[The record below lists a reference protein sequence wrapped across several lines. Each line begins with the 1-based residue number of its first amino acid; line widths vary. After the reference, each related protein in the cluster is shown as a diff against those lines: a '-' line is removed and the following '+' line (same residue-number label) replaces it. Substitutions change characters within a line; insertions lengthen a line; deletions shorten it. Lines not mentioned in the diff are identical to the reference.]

1 MVHFLVSLYKAFALV
16 CFKMQKEP
24 VVFFPRINA
33 LRFLAAFAVIITHI
47 ELIKGAFGHKD
58 IWKHPIIFNL
68 GGLGVYFFFVLSGFL
83 ITYLLLV
90 EKHTYQKIKIKDFY
104 IRRLLRIW
112 PLYYLVIII
121 GFFVLPHF
129 TSIQIPYLKN
139 VVENSFCQNLILYLI
154 MLPNVAYSMYS
165 AFPHIG
171 QAWSIGVE
179 EQFYIIWPWII
190 AKSRSVLKTLI
201 FIIGLLISIKVVVL
215 LLGSF
220 YRAEDWYTH
229 LKSFVAMTKF
239 ESMAIGG
246 IGAYLLQQKKEAIP
260 GLVYNSFTLNVCI
273 LLIPVL
279 IYITPSFLQDGI
291 HIAYSLIFLV
301 IILNVVSDKKL
312 WLNLENRTADF
323 LGRISYG
330 LYMYHLMIIPIV
342 VFILGKFKNELGDL
356 WFNVLLY
363 SITLSVTILIAS
375 LSYLYFESFFI
386 KLKSK
391 FSPVHSKVSKD

>member
-1 MVHFLVSLYKAFALV
+1 MNL
-16 CFKMQKEP
+16 QKEP

-33 LRFLAAFAVIITHI
+33 LRFVAAFAVIITHI
-47 ELIKGAFGHKD
+47 ELIKGAFGYKD
-58 IWKHPIIFNL
+58 IWKNPIIFNL

-90 EKHTYQKIKIKDFY
+90 EKEIYQKIKVKEFY

-112 PLYYLVIII
+112 PLYYLVISI

-129 TSIQIPYLKN
+129 PSIQIPYLKN
-139 VVENSFCQNLILYLI
+139 VVENSFYENLSLYLI
-154 MLPNVAYSMYS
+154 MLPNVAYSIYS

-179 EQFYIIWPWII
+179 EQFYIIWPWIV
-190 AKSRSVLKTLI
+190 SRSKSLFKTLL
-201 FIIGLLISIKVVVL
+201 FIIALLIAIKIVVL
-215 LLGSF
+215 LLSNF
-220 YRAEDWYTH
+220 YRDESWFKH
-229 LKSFVAMTKF
+229 LKSFIAMTKF

-246 IGAYLLQQKKEAIP
+246 MGAYFLQQKKETIP
-260 GLVYNSFTLNVCI
+260 DLLYNSFTLNACI
-273 LLIPVL
+273 LSIPVL
-279 IYITPSFLQDGI
+279 IYITPAFLQDGI
-291 HIAYSLIFLV
+291 HIVYSMIFLV
-301 IILNVVSDKKL
+301 IILNVVSEKKL
-312 WLNLENRTADF
+312 WLNLENKAADF

-342 VFILGKFKNELGDL
+342 IFFLGKFKLELNDI
-356 WFNVLLY
+356 WFNILLY
-363 SITLSVTILIAS
+363 VLTISITIFVASV
-375 LSYLYFESFFI
+375 SYLYFESFFI